1 MTAPATPQTNDPNS
15 PAPSRDAGDH
25 SVNASFDVET
35 VRVAGY
41 DVPVVSANTVIV
53 GTGSAGFCAADRL
66 WEFGQE
72 DVVMVADKVNAG
84 SSRNAGSDKQTYY
97 KMTLSGGDGDSVREM
112 AETLFSGGAMDGD
125 NALCEAALS
134 ARGFLRLCELGVPF
148 PQNRYGEFIGY
159 KTDHDPRR
167 RATSVGPYTSRSMV
181 EQLEKKVH
189 RNGTRIYDQCRVVD
203 VVTRDTTSA
212 ADGSGSPEGATSE
225 VVGLLCLRT
234 DVVHDGSQSPFVL
247 FRASNLVYATG
258 GPAGM
263 YATSVFPN
271 GQWGASG
278 AAYRAGVHGKNLTEW
293 QFGLASTKPRWNVSG
308 TYMQVMPRFVSTD
321 ADGGDEREFL
331 SETIPDYGRQLSM
344 IFLKGYQW
352 PFDIRKALD
361 GSSLI
366 DLLVYQETVL
376 RGRKVYLDFTRNP
389 VQPELD
395 ASKISPEA
403 HAYLE
408 KGGALFGTPIER
420 LKHMNMPS
428 YELYLGKNPYVDLEK
443 DWLEVDVCA
452 QHNNGGLVVDA
463 WWQSNVAGFF
473 PVGEAG
479 GAHGIYRPGGAALNS
494 GQVGATRAAQY
505 IAVRRTDEPVDLA
518 AFEVAAAPL
527 VEEAAALVAR
537 AAGRVAAGEP
547 DNTGELLRAAS
558 SLMSEKAGPVRSAQS
573 ITEALAQVTEWLA
586 SYEDLVVAD
595 PSSRRSV
602 NRTFLVRDILTTQYV
617 YLSAMADYVDHGGR
631 SRGSVLYTDASGHLP
646 RVGFGD
652 TPEAELDL
660 PEIFR
665 FALDGGAL
673 DDVVQEAA
681 WSTGG
686 ESASHGAAGEIWET
700 AVDDPVSSD
709 GAAAAGSRA
718 AAGVCDFTWR
728 PVRPIPEDDD
738 FFENVWRSYRE
749 NRNIV

>member
-1 MTAPATPQTNDPNS
+1 MSQHPAHHQVPPLDVTE
-15 PAPSRDAGDH
+15 AG
-25 SVNASFDVET
+25 VET
-35 VRVAGY
+35 VRIAGF
-41 DVPVVSANTVIV
+41 DVPVVTANTVIV

-72 DVVMVADKVNAG
+72 DIVMVADKVNAG

-148 PQNRYGEFIGY
+148 PQNRFGEFIGY

-189 RNGTRIYDQCRVVD
+189 RNGTRIYDECRVVE
-203 VVTRDTTSA
+203 VITREVPVEARDA
-212 ADGSGSPEGATSE
+212 AGPADELRDRE

-234 DVVHDGSQSPFVL
+234 DVVHDGTQSPYVL
-247 FRASNLVYATG
+247 FRARNLVYATG

-308 TYMQVMPRFVSTD
+308 TYMQVMPRFVSTA
-321 ADGGDEREFL
+321 ADGSDEREFL

-389 VQPELD
+389 VQEEFDP
-395 ASKISPEA
+395 SQVSPEA
-403 HAYLE
+403 YAYLE

-463 WWQSNVAGFF
+463 WWQSNVSGFF

-494 GQVGATRAAQY
+494 GQVGATRAAQF
-505 IAVRRTDEPVDLA
+505 IAVRGAGEPVALD
-518 AFEVAAAPL
+518 AFTEVAGPL
-527 VEEAAALVAR
+527 VESAADLVAK
-537 AAGRVAAGEP
+537 AAGRVADGVA
-547 DNTGELLRAAS
+547 DNTGDLLRATSA
-558 SLMSEKAGPVRSAQS
+558 LMSEKAGPVRSAQS

-586 SYEDLVVAD
+586 SYDDLVAAD

-617 YLSAMADYVDHGGR
+617 YLSAMADYVTHGGT
-631 SRGSVLYTDASGHLP
+631 SRGSVLYTDAAGHLP

-652 TPEAELDL
+652 DAEAELDL

-665 FALDGGAL
+665 FRLDGGAL
-673 DDVVQEAA
+673 DGVVQEAA
-681 WSTGG
+681 WSAAHGSDGGTGAVATPAG
-686 ESASHGAAGEIWET
+686 AGECSF
-700 AVDDPVSSD
+700 A
-709 GAAAAGSRA
+709 
-718 AAGVCDFTWR
+718 WR

-749 NRNIV
+749 TKNIY

>member
-1 MTAPATPQTNDPNS
+1 MPAQPASSS
-15 PAPSRDAGDH
+15 PAAQPAGDH
-25 SVNASFDVET
+25 SVNASYDVET
-35 VRVAGY
+35 VRIAGY

-72 DVVMVADKVNAG
+72 DIVMVADKVNAG

-112 AETLFSGGAMDGD
+112 AQTLFSGGAMDGD

-148 PQNRYGEFIGY
+148 PQNRFGEFIGY

-203 VVTRDTTSA
+203 VLTREVPAA
-212 ADGSGSPEGATSE
+212 ADGAPGEAQRE

-234 DVVHDGSQSPFVL
+234 DVVHDGAQSPYVL
-247 FRASNLVYATG
+247 FRATNLVYATG

-331 SETIPDYGRQLSM
+331 TETIPDYGRQLSM

-389 VQPELD
+389 MQAELD

-403 HAYLE
+403 YAYLA

-428 YELYLGKNPYVDLEK
+428 YELYLGKNPYVDLAT

-452 QHNNGGLVVDA
+452 QHNNGGLVVDM
-463 WWQSNVAGFF
+463 WWESNVTGFF

-494 GQVGATRAAQY
+494 GQVGATRASQL
-505 IAVRRTDEPVDLA
+505 IAARRTHAPLDLA
-518 AFEVAAAPL
+518 PFADVAAP
-527 VEEAAALVAR
+527 VVEAAVALVAG
-537 AAGRVAAGEP
+537 AAARVAAGEA

-558 SLMSEKAGPVRSAQS
+558 SLMSEKAGPVRSAES
-573 ITEALAQVTEWLA
+573 IKQALAQVTQWLA
-586 SYEDLVVAD
+586 AYDSLVVAD

-602 NRTFLVRDILTTQYV
+602 NRTFLVRDIITTQYV
-617 YLSAMADYVDHGGR
+617 YLSAMADYVAHGGR

-646 RVGFGD
+646 QVGFGD
-652 TPEAELDL
+652 APQTELDL

-681 WSTGG
+681 WSGAEG
-686 ESASHGAAGEIWET
+686 SGQGAAGSL
-700 AVDDPVSSD
+700 DDAATPD
-709 GAAAAGSRA
+709 APADAGAGAG
-718 AAGVCDFTWR
+718 AGECSFVWR

-738 FFENVWRSYRE
+738 FFENVWRAYRE
-749 NRNIV
+749 TQNIF